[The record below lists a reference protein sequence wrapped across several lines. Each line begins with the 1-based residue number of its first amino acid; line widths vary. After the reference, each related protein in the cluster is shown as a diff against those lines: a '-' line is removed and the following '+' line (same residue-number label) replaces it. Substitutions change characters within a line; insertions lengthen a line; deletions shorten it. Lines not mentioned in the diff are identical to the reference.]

1 MKKAT
6 TFILWLLLQGQ
17 HKLSLLSEL
26 SYFVSLEEAILDLS
40 NQNTDIKI
48 IPKYIRNI
56 HPFTNSIYMLHAYE
70 GLTVH
75 HNYDVIFLFKLI
87 LNISSLLKNL

>member
-1 MKKAT
+1 
-6 TFILWLLLQGQ
+6 
-17 HKLSLLSEL
+17 
-26 SYFVSLEEAILDLS
+26 
-40 NQNTDIKI
+40 
-48 IPKYIRNI
+48 
-56 HPFTNSIYMLHAYE
+56 MLHAYE